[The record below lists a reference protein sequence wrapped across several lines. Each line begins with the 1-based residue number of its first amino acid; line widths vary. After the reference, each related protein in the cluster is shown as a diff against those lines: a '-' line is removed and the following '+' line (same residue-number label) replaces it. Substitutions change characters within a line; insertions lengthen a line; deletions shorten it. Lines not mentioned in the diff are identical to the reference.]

1 MTTTIEDA
9 KKLPASPGVYI
20 MKDGE
25 SNIIYVGKASSLRDR
40 VSQYFRDQG
49 SPKNRILVRNIEEL
63 EYIVTGNEVEALV
76 LESNLIKEHLPRYNV
91 RMRDDKAYPFIRI
104 TNEEYPRICIA
115 RRREQ
120 DGAQYFGPYP
130 SSRAVREMI
139 RMASGFGIRR
149 CRKKLPCPP
158 CLNYHIKQCAAPCIG
173 EVTKEEYQDIIRNV
187 ANFLK
192 GKRNQLVQSLKE
204 EMDRLSLAQEYEAAA
219 RVRDQINALEE
230 LSERQRV
237 NVPSQKEQ
245 DVIAYALSSS
255 AGSIQ
260 VFHISEGKLK
270 GRETFS
276 VSTAGSDEAEVV
288 SSFIKQYYQDVHPP
302 REIIVPVEI
311 TDEAISN
318 WLSGKDAKLKTPKNK
333 TERGLMNLAQENA
346 DLLLDLKMLVG
357 GKDKTG
363 ALLELQN
370 ALALPVLP
378 EKIEAFDISN
388 IGGTDAVGSL
398 AAFENGKPDKKNY
411 RRFRI
416 KTVEGA
422 DDFAMMGEVVERA
435 YSRRKEENKRMPDL
449 VLIDGGKGQLNAALA
464 ALDGLGLKLNTAALA
479 KEFEHI
485 FIPGREEPVIL
496 PKDSPALQL
505 LQRIRD
511 EAHRFALEYHRKLRG
526 KKLTESALDGIE
538 GIGEKKKRTLL
549 RHFGSVEKIREAEVA
564 EIEKVR
570 GITRRDAERV
580 YGYFHSIQS
589 SKSLSEKPCRSE
601 CNPGTCEMKH
611 C

>member
-1 MTTTIEDA
+1 MTRNIKDA
-9 KKLPASPGVYI
+9 KKLPDSPGVYI

-25 SNIIYVGKASSLRDR
+25 NNIIYVGKASSLRDR
-40 VSQYFRDQG
+40 VSQYFREQD
-49 SPKNRILVRNIEEL
+49 SPKNRILVRNIEDF

-91 RMRDDKAYPFIRI
+91 RLRDDKAYPFIRI

-130 SSRAVREMI
+130 SSKAVREMI

-173 EVTKEEYQDIIRNV
+173 EVTKEEYLGIIRTV

-192 GKRNQLVQSLKE
+192 GKRNQLMQSLKD
-204 EMDRLSLAQEYEAAA
+204 EMNRLSLAQEYEAAA
-219 RVRDQINALEE
+219 RVRNQINALEE

-237 NVPSQKEQ
+237 NVPGQKEQ
-245 DVIAYALSSS
+245 DVIAYALSNS

-276 VSTAGSDEAEVV
+276 ISTAGSDEAEVV

-302 REIIVPVEI
+302 REIIVPIGI
-311 TDEAISN
+311 TDEAISS

-333 TERGLMNLAQENA
+333 VERGLMNLAQENA
-346 DLLLDLKMLVG
+346 RMLLDQKVLAEGMNKNEAPQG
-357 GKDKTG
+357 
-363 ALLELQN
+363 LQK

-398 AAFENGKPDKKNY
+398 VAFENGKPDKKNY

-416 KTVEGA
+416 KTIKGA
-422 DDFAMMGEVVERA
+422 DDFAMMGEVVARA

-464 ALDGLGLKLNTAALA
+464 ALDGIGLKLNTAALA

-485 FIPGREEPVIL
+485 FIPEREAPVIL

-511 EAHRFALEYHRKLRG
+511 EAHRFALDYHRKLRG
-526 KKLTESALDGIE
+526 KKLTESALDEIE
-538 GIGEKKKRTLL
+538 GIGVKKKRALL
-549 RHFGSVEKIREAEVA
+549 RHFGSVERLRKAEVSDF
-564 EIEKVR
+564 EKVP
-570 GITRRDAERV
+570 GISRKDAERV
-580 YGYFHSIQS
+580 HGYFQ
-589 SKSLSEKPCRSE
+589 ER
-601 CNPGTCEMKH
+601 
-611 C
+611 